1 MRPALPLAHIASCY
15 AGLALVAYLR
25 AVDRASPDPV
35 DVRADVLRHASEL
48 LREALNM
55 RESYERTDGAD
66 VAKTAVLEA
75 KIALTRWTLQQ
86 SPDSLAQEAGELQRD
101 LRRELPALSEYWFA

>member
-1 MRPALPLAHIASCY
+1 MRPALPLAHVASCY

-25 AVDRASPDPV
+25 AVDWESPDTV
-35 DVRADVLRHASEL
+35 DVRANVLRHSSEL

-66 VAKTAVLEA
+66 VAKTALLEA
-75 KIALTRWTLQQ
+75 KIAIARWTLQQ
-86 SPDSLAQEAGELQRD
+86 SPDSLAREAGELQRD
-101 LRRELPALSEYWFA
+101 LRKEIPALSEYWFA